1 MTSASGTWKSK
12 SLDLPHHPIGGADE
26 VAVEREGQVAE
37 GDHDANCVP
46 DQLDE
51 EVVGLRDAE
60 LARRNDLLPAPA
72 VVREEHEDREAVVY
86 HPERALEEVELELVD
101 VADLYV
107 CSSFFSNSLTHL
119 WQTLRGPFLAVSTP
133 VFASKYSFESS

>member
-1 MTSASGTWKSK
+1 MNGTWTSRH
-12 SLDLPHHPIGGADE
+12 LDLPHHSIGRANE
-26 VAVEREGQVAE
+26 VAVEREGQIAE
-37 GDHDANCVP
+37 GDHDTNCVA
-46 DQLDE
+46 DQLDV
-51 EVVGLRDAE
+51 EVVGLRNAK
-60 LARRNDLLPAPA
+60 LARGNDLLPAPA

-107 CSSFFSNSLTHL
+107 CSSFLSNILAHL
-119 WQTLRGPFLAVSTP
+119 WQTLRGPFLAVSTL